1 MKHILLV
8 DDDKM
13 NLNMARIVLCDDYK
27 ITAVMK
33 GSQALTFLEN
43 NSCDIILLDINMP
56 EMEVLKFWRKS
67 GRWNSVKIFLL
78 FSLPQII
85 MRQQKQGVL
94 KPEQWIL

>member
-33 GSQALTFLEN
+33 GSQALTVLEN

-56 EMEVLKFWRKS
+56 EMDGFEVLE
-67 GRWNSVKIFLL
+67 KIRE
-78 FSLPQII
+78 
-85 MRQQKQGVL
+85 M
-94 KPEQWIL
+94 EQCKNIPVIFA